1 MINEEEL
8 QQEGLS
14 KRIEKAQKS
23 LIRVLRKIKAKES
36 DPNSS
41 ISFTNETELLVLL
54 KDLYELK
61 EVARKKPSLEISQ
74 KVLRIYNTQI
84 KPLLKTL
91 DSALKNW
98 NSSHIH
104 KVPNGVEE
112 LTNAPIREEYF
123 NY

>member
-14 KRIEKAQKS
+14 KRIEKAQKN
-23 LIRVLRKIKAKES
+23 LETALEVLKTKETDKYARMNFS
-36 DPNSS
+36 
-41 ISFTNETELLVLL
+41 NETELLTLL

-61 EVARKKPSLEISQ
+61 EFARKRPSLELSQ
-74 KVLRIYNTQI
+74 KVLRVYNTQI
-84 KPLLKTL
+84 KPLLKAL
-91 DSALKNW
+91 DLALKNW
-98 NSSHIH
+98 NKTHVY

-112 LTNAPIREEYF
+112 LTNVPIREEYF